1 MSRCLYDGVVAF
13 PMNEIGGDS
22 QALASAALVQVLQQR
37 LDALV
42 RGEGGDAEIVE
53 EVTSL
58 LAAAP
63 NSAWDIAAVIHQ
75 RYRQGDLSG
84 ELFHLLAAKIAGGGL
99 PASDYGTTVGLQ
111 APPLSRRPP
120 GAAVQAQ
127 PPSPPLEIG
136 RVLRDRYVLEQ
147 CLGRGGMGTV
157 FKALDRYRADL
168 PEANQYVAIK
178 ILHGDS
184 DNRLELLA
192 KLRREFYCAQMLSHP
207 NIVKV
212 YELDRDGDVD
222 FFTMELL
229 DGELLSSVIERFRAR
244 PMHRPHAFAVIRD
257 IGAGLAHA
265 HARGVVHSDLKPH
278 NVMITRSGEVRILDF
293 GASSAAGGAT
303 PASAT
308 PAYAS
313 CELLAGR
320 SPDPRDDIYA
330 FACLSY
336 ELLAGAHPFQRRSS
350 TLARDL
356 GIVPVRPAMLSWRQ
370 WSALT
375 MGLSWHRGGRS
386 VTVGAWLKRMNAERA
401 AVRGLPPIGDL
412 KSTAVR
418 RPRPSTQVSPSRAL
432 SVLASVLIT
441 AFIWVLS
448 VVVSPTDK
456 VGAGSV
462 TPAAMSSKSAAADP
476 LAAAKIEAGGSEVA
490 AAAVLPAPGASVPP
504 GHRIRLSDNFA
515 EIRLHRSALTAGG
528 NALEWWTEAASAKPG
543 VDYVP
548 QGRATWAFAKGE
560 NSASFFI
567 KLIPKA
573 TRARSEVFYLAV
585 AEVGHGA
592 TGRVARTA
600 IWLPAT

>member
-1 MSRCLYDGVVAF
+1 
-13 PMNEIGGDS
+13 MNEIDANS
-22 QALASAALVQVLQQR
+22 DARAAAALVQVLQAR

-42 RGEGGDAEIVE
+42 RSEGGEADIVDEI
-53 EVTSL
+53 TSL

-75 RYRQGDLSG
+75 RYRHGDISA
-84 ELFHLLAAKIAGGGL
+84 ELFHSLAAKIVGGG
-99 PASDYGTTVGLQ
+99 AAAADYGTTVGLQ
-111 APPLSRRPP
+111 PPPRSLPA
-120 GAAVQAQ
+120 GAAAQ
-127 PPSPPLEIG
+127 PQPATLPLEIG

-147 CLGRGGMGTV
+147 RLGRGGMGTV
-157 FKALDRYRADL
+157 FKALDRYRAGL

-178 ILHGDS
+178 VLHGDS
-184 DNRLELLA
+184 ENRLELLA
-192 KLRREFYCAQMLSHP
+192 KLRCEFYCAQMLSHP

-229 DGELLSSVIERFRAR
+229 DGELLSSVIERFRAL
-244 PMHRPHAFAVIRD
+244 PMHRPQAFAIIRE

-278 NVMITRSGEVRILDF
+278 NVIVTHSGEVRILDF
-293 GASSAAGGAT
+293 GASSAAGSAAPAT
-303 PASAT
+303 AT

-350 TLARDL
+350 TVARDL
-356 GIVPVRPAMLSWRQ
+356 GIVPVRPARVSRRQ
-370 WSALT
+370 WNALIR
-375 MGLSWHRGGRS
+375 GLSWHRGGRS
-386 VTVGAWLKRMNAERA
+386 VTVGAWLNRLNAERA
-401 AVRGLPPIGDL
+401 AVGRLPNVRDLKATSEPRPRARASLFPSKPIG
-412 KSTAVR
+412 
-418 RPRPSTQVSPSRAL
+418 
-432 SVLASVLIT
+432 VLASVLLT
-441 AFIWVLS
+441 ASVWLLS
-448 VVVSPTDK
+448 VVVSPSDK
-456 VGAGSV
+456 VGAGVV
-462 TPAAMSSKSAAADP
+462 TPGAMSAKSPAVDP
-476 LAAAKIEAGGSEVA
+476 PAVAKNEAGGRANA
-490 AAAVLPAPGASVPP
+490 ATDAAPTAPGADVPAR
-504 GHRIRLSDNFA
+504 HKIRLSDNFA
-515 EIRLHRSALTAGG
+515 EIRLHRTALTPG
-528 NALEWWTEAASAKPG
+528 NDALVWWTEAASAKPG
-543 VDYVP
+543 IDYVP
-548 QGRATWAFAKGE
+548 QSKARWAFAKGE

-573 TRARSEVFYLAV
+573 SRSQSEVFYLAV
-585 AEVGHGA
+585 AEVGHGV